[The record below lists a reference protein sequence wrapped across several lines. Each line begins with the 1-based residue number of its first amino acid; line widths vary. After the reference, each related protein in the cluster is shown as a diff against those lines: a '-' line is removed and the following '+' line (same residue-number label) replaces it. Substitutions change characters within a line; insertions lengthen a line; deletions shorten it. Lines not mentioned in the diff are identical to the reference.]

1 MSSERRVRTP
11 VEIDPALFAAHPEL
25 AVLTLD
31 LSPST
36 RHVDQTTK
44 KTLYEQTFKTREYYP
59 AIPDADAARL
69 HTYLSW
75 WPVRSV
81 CRPAYMTYPL
91 CRSAMHAPIVHVP
104 VWVS

>member
-1 MSSERRVRTP
+1 MWYAHLDAEMLLRAVYQTA
-11 VEIDPALFAAHPEL
+11 EII
-25 AVLTLD
+25 LT
-31 LSPST
+31 
-36 RHVDQTTK
+36 
-44 KTLYEQTFKTREYYP
+44 

-104 VWVS
+104 VWVSQPLRARV